1 VYSGGFL
8 NKHIYKLLSWRFVV
22 SFAIIFALCFVAIF
36 AELIAPVELL
46 EANLKDRLCS
56 ISSQHILGCDVYGGD
71 LFAQIIWG
79 ARTSLLVAF
88 SVNIITAI
96 SGLVIGISSGFIGG
110 WFDRIV
116 MFFTEIFM
124 AFPGILLV
132 MAISSML
139 GSSIQTTI
147 VALCVTGWTGVARIV
162 RAEALKIRKLAHVKA
177 SISLGASQI
186 WVLRHH
192 VLPGVMVPLVI
203 CISFFMAS
211 TILVEASLTYL
222 GFGVQ
227 DQPSWGMLISQG
239 KSVILQ
245 APYLSIL
252 PGVMVFLL
260 VLSFNLLGDSLRD
273 YLSPANM
280 D

>member
-1 VYSGGFL
+1 M
-8 NKHIYKLLSWRFVV
+8 NKHIYRLLSWRFVV

-56 ISSQHILGCDVYGGD
+56 ISSQHILGCDIYGGD
-71 LFAQIIWG
+71 LFAQIVWG

-88 SVNIITAI
+88 SVNIITAV

-110 WFDRIV
+110 WFDRVV

-132 MAISSML
+132 MALSSML

-147 VALCVTGWTGVARIV
+147 AALCVTGWTGVARIV

-186 WVLRHH
+186 WVLRQH

-239 KSVILQ
+239 KSVLLQ
-245 APYLSIL
+245 APYLSII

-273 YLSPANM
+273 YLSPKNI